1 MATRVQPIPQVDV
14 HETNIITPSRRRIAW
29 GAIIAG
35 AIIALIVQLGL
46 NMLGF
51 SIGVNTVN
59 PATEVNPV
67 DRGLG
72 SAAVIWFAAS
82 GLIAFFTGGYVA
94 GRMAGFAEPF
104 EGVMHGIL
112 AWAVAGIVSLM
123 LLTTSVGNL
132 INTATNAIGQG
143 IALAGQSLSEVSPEV
158 AEALNAQDTSL
169 QSIIEEARAS
179 LRQTGATDGAGAEVE
194 PAAPADA
201 TGAEVEPTASAE
213 EGEEVG
219 EVVQDTAAAI
229 LQQPENAGQELESAI
244 SRLLGMGEEITE
256 EDREAVV
263 QVIVNRTELTEPEA
277 REALA
282 RWEQNFA
289 EVRANAEETARQAGQ
304 AVADSLA
311 RIAGAVFAAMVVGA
325 FAAGAGG
332 WVGSPD
338 EEDVVITRTTP

>member
-1 MATRVQPIPQVDV
+1 MATRVQPLPQVEV
-14 HETNIITPSRRRIAW
+14 HETNVITPSRRRIAW

-51 SIGVNTVN
+51 SLGINTIN
-59 PATEVNPV
+59 PATEANPV

-82 GLIAFFTGGYVA
+82 GLIAFFTGGYVS
-94 GRMAGFAEPF
+94 GRLAGFAAHF

-112 AWAVAGIVSLM
+112 SWAVAGIVSLL
-123 LLTTSVGNL
+123 LLTTSIGNIL
-132 INTATNAIGQG
+132 NTATNAIGQG
-143 IALAGQSLSEVSPEV
+143 ISLAGQSLAEVSPEV
-158 AEALNAQDTSL
+158 AQALDLQDISL
-169 QSIIEEARAS
+169 QTILEEARGS
-179 LRQTGATDGAGAEVE
+179 LRQATGQAEVE
-194 PAAPADA
+194 PAAPA
-201 TGAEVEPTASAE
+201 
-213 EGEEVG
+213 EGEETSD
-219 EVVQDTAAAI
+219 VVEDTAADI
-229 LQQPENAGQELESAI
+229 LRQPDTAQRELESAI
-244 SRLLGMGEEITE
+244 SRLLFMGEEITE

-263 QVIVNRTELTEPEA
+263 QVIVNRTELTDAEA

-282 RWEQNFA
+282 RWEQTFA
-289 EVRANAEETARQAGQ
+289 EVRANAEETAREAGQ

-311 RIAGAVFAAMVVGA
+311 AIAGAIFAAMVVGA

-338 EEDVVITRTTP
+338 EEDVVVTRTTS